1 MMRRFAV
8 RRVAA
13 FFLAATVAVAAPAAV
28 LGHAELKTP
37 TPAADSVQT
46 EPVTEVSGIFTEA
59 MKKDGSSLELL
70 DATGA
75 SAAKG
80 GLDPADDTRM
90 VIDLDAPL
98 APGAYTV
105 RWTSV
110 ATDGHVDRGEW
121 TFAVAA
127 APTPTPTPVPTPR
140 PSTVPTAVATASS
153 TPTPTPIASPAPT
166 ASPSAAPSPTGAGDG
181 TASSTSDVLL
191 PIVVALIVLGAGA
204 AYLLRQRN
212 RANAG

>member
-13 FFLAATVAVAAPAAV
+13 FLLASTVAIVAPAAV

-46 EPVTEVSGIFTEA
+46 EPVTQVSGTFTEA
-59 MKKDGSSLELL
+59 MTKDGSSLELL
-70 DATGA
+70 DATGT
-75 SAAKG
+75 SVAKG

-90 VIDLDAPL
+90 AIDLDAPL
-98 APGAYTV
+98 EAGAYTV
-105 RWTSV
+105 RWTAV
-110 ATDGHVDRGEW
+110 ATDGHVERGSW
-121 TFAVAA
+121 AFTVAA
-127 APTPTPTPVPTPR
+127 APTPSPTPSPSPTAA
-140 PSTVPTAVATASS
+140 PTAVATASS
-153 TPTPTPIASPAPT
+153 APTPTPTASPAPT
-166 ASPSAAPSPTGAGDG
+166 ASPTAAPSPTGAGDG

-212 RANAG
+212 RSNAA